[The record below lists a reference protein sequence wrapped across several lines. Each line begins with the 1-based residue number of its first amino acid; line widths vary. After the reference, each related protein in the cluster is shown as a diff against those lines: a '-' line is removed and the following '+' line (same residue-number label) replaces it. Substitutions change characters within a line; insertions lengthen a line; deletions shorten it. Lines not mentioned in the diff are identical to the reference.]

1 MLRMVDVSS
10 KPHIA
15 REAKAVG
22 RIRLRPGTIDRV
34 VKGEVEKG
42 DVFTAAKL
50 SAIMAAKKTFEII
63 PLCHQIPLTNV
74 GLEVKVEGSCIAVEA
89 TVKSIGQTGVEM
101 EALTAAAVAL
111 LTIWDFVKQYE
122 KDSLGQYPETVIEEI
137 RVVEKVK
144 GRIGF

>member
-1 MLRMVDVSS
+1 MMKMVDVSN
-10 KPHIA
+10 KPHVA

-22 RIRLRPGTIDRV
+22 RIRLRPRTIDRI

-50 SAIMAAKKTFEII
+50 SAVMAAKKTSEII

-74 GLEVKVEGSCIAVEA
+74 GLEVKVEGSSIVVEA
-89 TVKSIGQTGVEM
+89 MVRSVSQTGVEM

-144 GRIGF
+144 GGIGF